1 MLPPS
6 RRLQRLSITPIGLA
20 IILLAHLCFL
30 QVGAM
35 PLRVHKELEASTDLF
50 SKRHPN
56 KPASATVTT
65 TSSRPPST
73 NQHNLEQ
80 EQTLKASTTNDGTY
94 FNRLRQEHALRASM
108 LPFLRH
114 YSLHDHGHMPAD
126 LFHPSASLFHS
137 RLLSFQPL
145 VRLRGPRAIPI
156 RHSSPTVSHTAYMH
170 SVALKAK
177 ARTMLR
183 RTELSSSIVSAN
195 TSQNG
200 VDNLLVAVGIG
211 HSKAASLAD
220 YNRKKTVS
228 VLSRALLRV
237 TKKPTF
243 PWLPEAKPFTRTAKN
258 DDSNDEYDR
267 EIVRFV
273 NELVAHLKDL
283 ETNYSYKNKNTDNE
297 ARVVALSS
305 PLFAQTDRY
314 KTSFK
319 KQTSLNIYT

>member
-1 MLPPS
+1 
-6 RRLQRLSITPIGLA
+6 
-20 IILLAHLCFL
+20 
-30 QVGAM
+30 
-35 PLRVHKELEASTDLF
+35 
-50 SKRHPN
+50 
-56 KPASATVTT
+56 
-65 TSSRPPST
+65 
-73 NQHNLEQ
+73 
-80 EQTLKASTTNDGTY
+80 
-94 FNRLRQEHALRASM
+94 
-108 LPFLRH
+108 
-114 YSLHDHGHMPAD
+114 
-126 LFHPSASLFHS
+126 
-137 RLLSFQPL
+137 
-145 VRLRGPRAIPI
+145 
-156 RHSSPTVSHTAYMH
+156 
-170 SVALKAK
+170 
-177 ARTMLR
+177 MLR